1 MKESSVLQVY
11 MVCAMD
17 DYEHHS
23 KIYYIHLLFM
33 STNNTVIC
41 QIL

>member
-1 MKESSVLQVY
+1 MLQVY

-17 DYEHHS
+17 DYEHHT
-23 KIYYIHLLFM
+23 KMYYIHQLSM
-33 STNNTVIC
+33 TTNDKVIC